1 MSAMRFPRAGPA
13 GPKKKLSL
21 SSVRGA
27 FVSIIWPRRWLL
39 LAGLVLIAINRLT
52 ALVMPGATRYL
63 LDDVMQGG
71 DRDLLWLIV
80 EVVAVAIFIQSLT
93 SFALTQLLSV
103 EAQRLIA
110 ELRARVEE
118 HVIHLPV
125 SYFDR
130 TKSGALVSRVMT
142 DVEGV
147 RNLVGTGLV
156 RLVGGALTAVIA
168 FGFMLRIDVTMTV
181 LAIGPAL
188 LFAVIAMAA
197 FKYVRPIFRERRKI
211 YAEVTGRL
219 TESLGGIRVVKGF
232 DAEEREHAVFVDG
245 VQRLF
250 ANVRKTLLTTSA
262 VTSAA
267 TFLLGIVSATIMAYG
282 GTQILDDQ
290 LTVGEFVSFTLFLG
304 FLVAPILSMTAI
316 GTQITEAFAG
326 LDRMEELFAEPREV
340 DDPRRTVALP
350 DVRGRIE
357 FTDVRFAYDE
367 GPDVLHGVSLV
378 GEPDTVTAL
387 VGSSGSGKTTLAGLA
402 ASYLTPTSGVVTV
415 DGVDLSTVELSSY
428 RRRLGVVLQ
437 DDFLF
442 EGTLRDNVL
451 FGRPDA
457 TTAELTAA
465 VAAAHVREFADG
477 FEKGLDTL
485 IGERGVKLS
494 GGQRQR
500 VSIARALLANPRV
513 LILDEA
519 TSSLDTES
527 EAFVQESLAR
537 LMAGRTTF
545 VIAHRLSTI
554 RAADQIL
561 VLEHGRIVE
570 RGTHDDLIAAE
581 GRYHE
586 LYTYQARI

>member
-1 MSAMRFPRAGPA
+1 MSIRLAPRSDAA
-13 GPKKKLSL
+13 SNTRVSL
-21 SSVRGA
+21 ASVRGA
-27 FVSIIWPRRWLL
+27 FGSIIWPRRWLL
-39 LAGLVLIAINRLT
+39 LAGLALIAINRLC
-52 ALVMPGATRYL
+52 ALVMPAATRYL
-63 LDDVMQGG
+63 LDDVVQGG

-80 EVVAVAIFIQSLT
+80 EVVAAAILIQSLT

-125 SYFDR
+125 AYFDK
-130 TKSGALVSRVMT
+130 TKSGALVARVMT

-156 RLVGGALTAVIA
+156 RLVGGALTAVVA
-168 FGFMLRIDVTMTV
+168 LVFMLRIDATMTA

-188 LFAVIAMAA
+188 LFAFIAMAA

-232 DAEEREHAVFVDG
+232 DAEQREHEVFVDG

-267 TFLLGIVSATIMAYG
+267 TLLLGVVSATIMAYG

-290 LTVGEFVSFTLFLG
+290 LTVGEFVSFTLFLA

-326 LDRMEELFAEPREV
+326 LDRMEELFSEAREV
-340 DDPRRTVALP
+340 DDPLRTTVLS

-357 FTDVRFAYDE
+357 FTDVRFSYDE

-378 GEPDTVTAL
+378 GEPGTVTAL
-387 VGSSGSGKTTLAGLA
+387 VGSSGSGKTTLAGLVA
-402 ASYLTPTSGVVTV
+402 TYLTPVSGVVTV
-415 DGVDLSTVELSSY
+415 DGVDLSTVQLSSY

-451 FGRPDA
+451 YGRPGA
-457 TTAELTAA
+457 TDEQVIAA
-465 VAAAHVREFADG
+465 VEAAHVREFSDG

-485 IGERGVKLS
+485 IGERGVRLS

-500 VSIARALLANPRV
+500 VSIARALLADPRI

-527 EAFVQESLAR
+527 EAYVQESLAR
-537 LMAGRTTF
+537 LMEGRTTF

-561 VLEHGRIVE
+561 VLESGRIVE
-570 RGTHDDLIAAE
+570 RGTHEQLIAAS
-581 GRYHE
+581 GRYHQ

>member
-1 MSAMRFPRAGPA
+1 MPADDVKPKPRV
-13 GPKKKLSL
+13 SL
-21 SSVRGA
+21 ATVRGA
-27 FVSIIWPRRWLL
+27 FGAIIWPRRWLL
-39 LAGLVLIAINRLT
+39 LLGLGLIVINRLT
-52 ALVMPGATRYL
+52 ALVLPASTQVL
-63 LDDVMQGG
+63 LDDVVAGS
-71 DRDLLWLIV
+71 DRELLWLVIS
-80 EVVAVAIFIQSLT
+80 VVAVAIFIQALS

-110 ELRARVEE
+110 QLRKRVEE

-125 SYFDR
+125 AYFDR
-130 TKSGALVSRVMT
+130 TKSGALVARVMT

-156 RLVGGALTAVIA
+156 HLIGGVLTSAVALVL
-168 FGFMLRIDVTMTV
+168 MLRIDATMTA

-188 LFAVIAMAA
+188 VFALIAAAA
-197 FKYVRPIFRERRKI
+197 FKFVRPIFRERRKI

-219 TESLGGIRVVKGF
+219 TETLGGIRVVKGF
-232 DAEEREHAVFVDG
+232 AAEDREHSVFSDG
-245 VQRLF
+245 VDRLF

-267 TFLLGIVSATIMAYG
+267 TLLLGIVSATIMGYG
-282 GTQILDDQ
+282 GNRILDAE

-304 FLVAPILSMTAI
+304 FLVAPIVQMTSI

-326 LDRMEELFAEPREV
+326 LDRMEELLTEPRES
-340 DDPRRTVALP
+340 DDPRRETRLD
-350 DVRGRIE
+350 DVTGRIE
-357 FTDVRFAYDE
+357 LTDVRFAYASE
-367 GPDVLHGVSLV
+367 TEVLHGVSLV
-378 GEPDTVTAL
+378 AEPGSVTAL

-402 ASYLTPTSGVVTV
+402 ASYLTPTAGTVLV
-415 DGVDLSTVELSSY
+415 DGVDLSTVVLETY
-428 RRRLGVVLQ
+428 RARLGVVLQ

-442 EGTLRDNVL
+442 EGTVRENVL
-451 FGRPDA
+451 FGCPAA
-457 TTAELTAA
+457 TEAQLAA
-465 VAAAHVREFADG
+465 AIEAAHVREFTDG
-477 FEKGLDTL
+477 FVDGLDTL

-500 VSIARALLANPRV
+500 LSIARALLADPRV

-554 RAADQIL
+554 RAAHQIL
-561 VLEHGRIVE
+561 VLEDGHIVE
-570 RGTHDDLIAAE
+570 RGTHDDLLAAG
-581 GRYHE
+581 GRYHQ
-586 LYTYQARI
+586 LYTVQARI